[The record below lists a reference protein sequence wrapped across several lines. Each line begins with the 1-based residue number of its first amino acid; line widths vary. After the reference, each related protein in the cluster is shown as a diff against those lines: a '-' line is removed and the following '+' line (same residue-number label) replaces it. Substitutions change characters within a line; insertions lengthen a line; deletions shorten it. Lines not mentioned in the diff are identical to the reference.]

1 MRTYAVTLK
10 TKAVNVTYNVMAQT
24 PASASQMALT
34 HHRTVITNPSWSCI
48 PKVVQTVAGRP
59 V

>member
-1 MRTYAVTLK
+1 LRTYSVTLK
-10 TKAVNVTYNVMAQT
+10 TKAVNVTYNVMAPDKQ
-24 PASASQMALT
+24 AAGNIALT
-34 HHRTVITNPSWSCI
+34 HHRTVMTNPSWSCI